1 MQVGKNE
8 VEIFLFAG
16 NLIPYIR
23 DTKRFNKTSTVDKHS
38 AK

>member
-8 VEIFLFAG
+8 VEILLFAG

-23 DTKRFNKTSTVDKHS
+23 DTKLFNKTSIVDKHS